1 MASRDEIVA
10 YLDERL
16 EIGGVADGSA
26 NGLQV
31 AGAGEIA
38 HVAVATDAA
47 MATYR
52 SAIELGCQL
61 LFVHHGLIWGGIQ
74 RVVGRER
81 EHLKYLLDRDLNL
94 YAAHLPLDLHP
105 ELGNNAQLARTV
117 ELADRKPF
125 GEYRGVAIGFS
136 GALDRPLNILE
147 MATRFQEQIGGTPK
161 DLPFGPERITSVGIV
176 SGGGSSAL
184 REAVDLGLDCFVT
197 GEGRHEDH
205 HLALEGRINVLY
217 LGHYHSETLG
227 VRAVGR
233 ELERKFGVRVSFIDE
248 PTRF

>member
-1 MASRDEIVA
+1 MATRDEMVA

-16 EIGGVADGSA
+16 DIGGVADGSA

-31 AGAGEIA
+31 SGAEEITK
-38 HVAVATDAA
+38 VAVATDAA

-52 SAIELGCQL
+52 GAVELGCQL
-61 LFVHHGLIWGGIQ
+61 LFVHHGLIWGGIT

-81 EHLKYLLDRDLNL
+81 EHLKYLLDHELNL

-105 ELGNNAQLARTV
+105 ELGNNAQLAETV
-117 ELADRKPF
+117 DLADRQPF
-125 GEYRGVAIGFS
+125 GDYRGVEIGFS
-136 GALDRPLNILE
+136 GTLDTPLTVLE
-147 MATRFQEQIGGTPK
+147 MATRFQERIGGTPK
-161 DLPFGPERITSVGIV
+161 TLPFGPEENSTVGIV
-176 SGGGSSAL
+176 SGGGSSTL
-184 REAVDLGLDCFVT
+184 REAVDRGLDCFVT

-205 HLALEGRINVLY
+205 HLALEGEINVLY

-227 VRAVGR
+227 VRAVGQ
-233 ELERKFGVRVSFIDE
+233 ELEQRFGVEVGFIDE

>member
-16 EIGGVADGSA
+16 DIRGTADGSS

-31 AGAGEIA
+31 AGAEEITRL
-38 HVAVATDAA
+38 AVATDAA

-52 SAIELGCQL
+52 AAVERGCQM
-61 LFVHHGLIWGGIQ
+61 LFVHHGLIWGGIE
-74 RVVGRER
+74 RVAGRER
-81 EHLKYLLDRDLNL
+81 DHLKLLLDSELNL

-105 ELGNNAQLARTV
+105 ELGNNAQLAETIGLV
-117 ELADRKPF
+117 EPQPF
-125 GEYRGVAIGFS
+125 GDYRGVAIGFS
-136 GALDRPLNILE
+136 GTLKKPLSNLE
-147 MATRFQEQIGGTPK
+147 MATGFQARIGGTPEN
-161 DLPFGPERITSVGIV
+161 LPFGPDENTSVGIV
-176 SGGGSSAL
+176 SGGGSSTL
-184 REAVDLGLDCFVT
+184 REAVDRGLDCFVT

-205 HLALEGRINVLY
+205 HLALEGEINVLY

-233 ELERKFGVRVSFIDE
+233 ELEQRFGVEATFIDE

>member
-1 MASRDEIVA
+1 MANRNDIVA
-10 YLDERL
+10 FLDERL
-16 EIGGVADGSA
+16 DIGGVADSSS
-26 NGLQV
+26 NGIQV
-31 AGAGEIA
+31 SGAEEITR
-38 HVAVATDAA
+38 VAVATDAA

-52 SAIELGCQL
+52 GAVELDCQL
-61 LFVHHGLIWGGIQ
+61 LFVHHGMIWGGID

-81 EHLKYLLDRDLNL
+81 EHLKFLLDNEINL

-105 ELGNNAQLARTV
+105 ELGNNAQLAKSIG
-117 ELADRKPF
+117 LADRKPF

-136 GALDRPLNILE
+136 GSLAPPLTTLE
-147 MATRFQEQIGGTPK
+147 MATSFQEQIGGIPK
-161 DLPFGPERITSVGIV
+161 DLPFGPDRNATVGIV

-184 REAVDLGLDCFVT
+184 REAIDLGLHCFVT

-205 HLALEGRINVLY
+205 HLALEGAINVLY

-233 ELERKFGVRVSFIDE
+233 ELEQRFGVEVTFLDE